1 MIRDFLDWYRSSS
14 AEDKKKVSLLLGLGL
29 ATTFLSI
36 ISIIVI
42 LLKQAPAPS
51 ETINHSEVQALE
63 ADHGVQTDKW
73 TYELEKVSMAVMNKK
88 GTKTAYAQF
97 SLALNCPDEKSVQIM
112 QQSRAKLLDGI
123 FSVGSQFY
131 LDDFMGELAPQSFD
145 KFKKLLLSHYE
156 SEFLSQAPQGITL
169 KDWSLN

>member
-1 MIRDFLDWYRSSS
+1 MIRDFLDWYRSSN

-29 ATTFLSI
+29 ATTFLSL

-42 LLKQAPAPS
+42 LQKQALGPS
-51 ETINHSEVQALE
+51 DTVNHSEVQALE
-63 ADHGVQTDKW
+63 ADYGRQTDKW
-73 TYELEKVSMAVMNKK
+73 SYELEKVTMAVMNKK

-97 SLALNCPDEKSVQIM
+97 SLALNCPDEKSVQMM

-131 LDDFMGELAPQSFD
+131 LDDFMGELAPHSFD
-145 KFKKLLLSHYE
+145 KFKKLLLSHYQ
-156 SEFLSQAPQGITL
+156 SEFLSQAPQGISL